1 MAPAGL
7 FAFGSVACTAGG
19 PAATAVV
26 AKAASASHATR
37 AGMTVEDMP
46 QMRPTTPGA
55 MVADSLPAA
64 RPGDPAVSGGSR
76 RHRHSIPQ
84 ATLAVTFAVLLLVL
98 ATTQQGAFAISR
110 WAPLALFAL
119 ALLLGALLVPRA
131 FAFPASAPA
140 RLVVGSMWG
149 LALWS
154 LLSMLWAKS
163 SGDAFQGAD
172 RMILYAA
179 IVTLP
184 FALPISRSSL
194 AAVGWAV
201 AVGIGAIALYVLIRM
216 EVDGVPLF
224 LAGRLNGPIDYRNG
238 SALLFA
244 LPVWPF
250 IIAAATRTNRR
261 PVRAAT
267 FAFATLCIGLVFL
280 TQSRGIVIGL
290 ALGACLALAAGPD
303 RVRRAWVAILSVG
316 GVGLASP
323 WLLRPYHA
331 FIDDRFSAIPH
342 DITTAAS
349 ALLVLTILAFVVG
362 MMLALFDQG
371 LRADS
376 PQMESVRRAARIALA
391 GVVVVGVIGAAAA
404 IGNPVTFARD
414 KWDQFRQ
421 LNGNTSNASTRLVTV
436 GGQRYDLWRVALNE
450 FASSPVLGV
459 GADNYTFDYYR
470 DRKTNRNLTDPHS
483 LLFSLLSELG
493 LVGTALFFAF
503 CAAVIAALRRN
514 WRLLAPEQR
523 RPVIASAAGGAV
535 LLGQSMVDWMWL
547 IPGLTAIGLFLLSI
561 AAAQATDPDG
571 ERPGPATEG
580 ASSGRFAALESWR
593 TTLSRRAPLGRVAA
607 AAVLVAAIIGV
618 LALFLSDAYIQRAR
632 TVINDPPA
640 ELSAARL
647 AASFDPW
654 AVDPHYLQASAY
666 ETMGDRAS
674 AYRELRDALAL
685 EPKNFATLGL
695 LGDFEARG
703 HNFAAARRYYRRAL
717 ALDPLDTGLQQLARI
732 GEPASTGR

>member
-1 MAPAGL
+1 
-7 FAFGSVACTAGG
+7 
-19 PAATAVV
+19 
-26 AKAASASHATR
+26 
-37 AGMTVEDMP
+37 
-46 QMRPTTPGA
+46 
-55 MVADSLPAA
+55 MVADTEPIASSGDEALPE
-64 RPGDPAVSGGSR
+64 GDR

-119 ALLLGALLVPRA
+119 ALLLGALVVPRA
-131 FAFPASAPA
+131 FTFPTSTPA
-140 RLVVGSMWG
+140 RVVVGSIWG

-163 SGDAFQGAD
+163 SGSAFEAAD

-184 FALPISRSSL
+184 FSLPISRSSL

-201 AVGIGAIALYVLIRM
+201 AAGIGAVAVYVLIRLM
-216 EVDGVPLF
+216 ANGAPMY
-224 LAGRLNGPIDYRNG
+224 LAGRLNGPIDYRNA

-261 PVRAAT
+261 PVRAGA
-267 FAFATLCIGLVFL
+267 FALATLCIGLAFL

-290 ALGACLALAAGPD
+290 ALGACVALAAGPD
-303 RVRRAWVAILSVG
+303 RVRRAWVAMLAVG
-316 GVGLASP
+316 GVALASP
-323 WLLRPYHA
+323 WLLKPYHA
-331 FIDDRFSAIPH
+331 FTGDRFSAIPH
-342 DITTAAS
+342 EIAVAATAL
-349 ALLVLTILAFVVG
+349 ALLTVMAFVVG
-362 MMLALFDQG
+362 MLLALFDQG

-376 PQMESVRRAARIALA
+376 PQMGSVRHAARMALV
-391 GVVVVGVIGAAAA
+391 GVLVVGVIGAVAA

-414 KWDQFRQ
+414 KWDQFTA
-421 LNGNTSNASTRLVTV
+421 LNGNTSNSSTRLVSV
-436 GGQRYDLWRVALNE
+436 GGQRYDLWRVALKE
-450 FASSPVLGV
+450 FGSSPVLGV
-459 GADNYTFDYYR
+459 GADNYTFGYYR

-493 LVGTALFFAF
+493 LVGTGLFFAF
-503 CAAVIAALRRN
+503 CVGIAQALRQS
-514 WRLLAPEQR
+514 WRRLAPEWR
-523 RPVIASAAGGAV
+523 RPAIASAAAGAV

-547 IPGLTAIGLFLLSI
+547 IPGLTALGLFLLAI
-561 AAAQATDPDG
+561 AAAQASAAG
-571 ERPGPATEG
+571 GVAEVERVG
-580 ASSGRFAALESWR
+580 AHEPPRAGR
-593 TTLSRRAPLGRVAA
+593 RRASVGRLAA
-607 AAVLVAAIIGV
+607 GATLLAAIVGV

-632 TVINDPPA
+632 TLINNPPA
-640 ELSAARL
+640 ELSAART
-647 AASFDPW
+647 ASQFDPW

-666 ETMGDRAS
+666 ETMGNRGS
-674 AYRELRDALAL
+674 AYHQLREALSL
-685 EPKNFATLGL
+685 EPANFATLGL

-703 HNFAAARRYYRRAL
+703 RNFAAARMYYRRAL

-732 GEPASTGR
+732 GESSNAGR